1 MDFRRQTK
9 TARFHDPR
17 QEMALVEVE
26 HETRFDPLTGESGR
40 ICHFAMDRL
49 PPVDVAPLAAAT
61 RANCPFCP
69 DAVHTVTPRFADDL
83 VPGGR
88 LQRGGA
94 VLVPNLFP
102 YDDYSAIAVMTPQ
115 HVLETH
121 DMPAAPIVDSLGL
134 AREFLQRLEQ
144 RPQAQTAGETWYP
157 LISWNHMP
165 PSGGSQ
171 MHPHMQV
178 ILTSTP
184 TNVQRRRH
192 DAERAWLAQHD
203 NPFALDLLAAER
215 GGERW
220 IGESGGISWLAP
232 FRPTGM
238 LGDCQAVFSERSS
251 FTEIDDDDIAEF
263 ASGLQRMLKGF
274 AGRGLWSFSLVFFS
288 GTSSNSDGA
297 ASQRLTAQLVPRF
310 YVNPQT
316 HAPDTAFL
324 QLMMGE
330 WICMT
335 YPEET
340 AALLRTAWTGKER

>member
-17 QEMALVEVE
+17 QGMALTEVD

-40 ICHFAMDRL
+40 ICHFAIDRL

-61 RANCPFCP
+61 RENCPFCP

-83 VPGGR
+83 VPGGQ

-94 VLVPNLFP
+94 VLFPNLFP
-102 YDDYSAIAVMTPQ
+102 YDDHSAIAVMTPD
-115 HVLETH
+115 HVIEAH
-121 DMPAAPIVDSLGL
+121 DMPVAPIVDSLCL
-134 AREFLQRLEQ
+134 ARDFLERLEGRAASDQ
-144 RPQAQTAGETWYP
+144 SSEPWYP

-171 MHPHMQV
+171 FHPHMQV
-178 ILTSTP
+178 ILTRTP
-184 TNVQRRRH
+184 TNLQRRRLE
-192 DAERAWLAQHD
+192 AERVWLESHGSS
-203 NPFALDLLAAER
+203 FALDMLAAEQ

-220 IGESGGISWLAP
+220 IGESGGVSWLAP

-238 LGDCQAVFSERSS
+238 LGDCQAVFAERSS
-251 FTEIDDDDIAEF
+251 FSELDDDDIADF
-263 ASGLQRMLKGF
+263 AAGFRRVLKGF

-288 GTSSNSDGA
+288 G
-297 ASQRLTAQLVPRF
+297 ASGGGNGGEAHRLTAQLVPRF
-310 YVNPQT
+310 YVNPMT

-330 WICMT
+330 WISMT

-340 AALLRTAWTGKER
+340 ATLLRAAWAG